1 MRRLLIYINIVMGIL
16 FGSCN
21 SSPIPSPQTS
31 PVIGEIISRDA
42 IASTSI
48 ADGSK
53 AIFHA
58 TGGANIDNQI
68 FTFSNGT
75 WQNNN
80 GEDIHINSS
89 IETKLTALYPAY
101 SGETLITHNPYDNDT
116 LLDVMIAESSFIDQT
131 NIQLN
136 FRHLFSRLTLHIHS
150 SIAEDIEAVK
160 IAVPQIE
167 SINPVSGELK
177 FLEQL
182 HTTQFTGAETGVY
195 SCIVPS
201 HPNCPVELTF
211 IFKSGKEVTHSL
223 THTFVSGHKYECHV
237 NRPGIRNAEDL
248 IEFYTLISCPYN
260 YKGNKTL
267 KDFGEEFGDRTIYRL
282 LEDIT
287 LTEKQCNNLNSIGN
301 NQYPFDDIFD
311 GEGHKISKLKIKA
324 FDGHAGFFGYI
335 SEKGCVRNLRLDSC
349 YSQTITK
356 SSGSGAGILSGI
368 CQGTINNCRI
378 TNSSISNEDDSP
390 TGAIAG
396 LASGEIINCSV
407 ENTTIIAT
415 TLALG
420 SITGNLDKG
429 KIFNCYASH
438 NTIENKTGNTN
449 ARGGIAGNSINGEIQ
464 NCYVYNNSYDSR
476 SKNKGQFIG
485 IASNT
490 TLKHCYYDISKS
502 TFPLIKEA
510 TNCTATP
517 NYKYNTSFKTTINDS
532 TLHISE
538 SLNQWIG
545 KQKIYRRWTSDNG
558 GPPYFE

>member
-1 MRRLLIYINIVMGIL
+1 MGIL

-21 SSPIPSPQTS
+21 SSPIPSPQVS

-116 LLDVMIAESSFIDQT
+116 LQDVLIAESSFIDQT

-136 FRHLFSRLTLHIHS
+136 FRHLFSRLTVHIHS

-201 HPNCPVELTF
+201 QPNCPVNLTF

-248 IEFYTLISCPYN
+248 IEFSKFINHPKN
-260 YKGNKTL
+260 KGKMHHE
-267 KDFGEEFGDRTIYRL
+267 FGEKFGDSIVYRL
-282 LEDIT
+282 LADIQLKPEDC
-287 LTEKQCNNLNSIGN
+287 EKLAPIGN
-301 NQYPFDDIFD
+301 HKDTPFYNTFD
-311 GEGHKISKLKIKA
+311 GEGHTISQLILP
-324 FDGHAGFFGYI
+324 DDNTGFFGFI
-335 SEKGCVRNLRLDSC
+335 ESSGMVTNLKIDGAS
-349 YSQTITK
+349 TITNPT
-356 SSGSGAGILSGI
+356 SSFIGVIASRNY
-368 CQGTINNCRI
+368 GTINNCSV
-378 TNSSISNEDDSP
+378 TNSTIHSKADGGVGAICAIT
-390 TGAIAG
+390 TGAIVNCYSANNTIHISNTTYAG
-396 LASGEIINCSV
+396 AISGSSEARIINCYSRN
-407 ENTTIIAT
+407 NTFNVSGTGNYI
-415 TLALG
+415 G
-420 SITGNLDKG
+420 SITGMTAYK
-429 KIFNCYASH
+429 KIVNIRNCYIYHTSNETGWHAAIGYTEYASIRNFYH
-438 NTIENKTGNTN
+438 
-449 ARGGIAGNSINGEIQ
+449 
-464 NCYVYNNSYDSR
+464 
-476 SKNKGQFIG
+476 NKGEVYGGKLGTSPQNIEIYNKDFKVN
-485 IASNT
+485 ST
-490 TLKHCYYDISKS
+490 HISKLLNDWID
-502 TFPLIKEA
+502 TTGKES
-510 TNCTATP
+510 
-517 NYKYNTSFKTTINDS
+517 YKEYKFN
-532 TLHISE
+532 
-538 SLNQWIG
+538 
-545 KQKIYRRWTSDNG
+545 RWTIALDGS
-558 GPPYFE
+558 PCFE

>member
-1 MRRLLIYINIVMGIL
+1 MGIL

-48 ADGSK
+48 ADGSQ

-75 WQNNN
+75 WQNDN
-80 GEDIHINSS
+80 GEGIHINSS
-89 IETKLTALYPAY
+89 VETKLTALYPAY

-116 LLDVMIAESSFIDQT
+116 LLDVLIAESSFIDQT

-136 FRHLFSRLTLHIHS
+136 FRHLFSRLTVHIHS

-201 HPNCPVELTF
+201 QPNSPVDLTF

-248 IEFYTLISCPYN
+248 IEFCKFINDPKN
-260 YKGNKTL
+260 KGKMHPE
-267 KDFGEEFGDRTIYRL
+267 FGEKFGDSIVYRL
-282 LEDIT
+282 LADIKECE
-287 LTEKQCNNLNSIGN
+287 LPSPIGN
-301 NQYPFDDIFD
+301 ETNTPFYDTFD
-311 GEGHKISKLKIKA
+311 GEGHTISQLILPDDNTGLFGFIESGSMVTNLKI
-324 FDGHAGFFGYI
+324 DGA
-335 SEKGCVRNLRLDSC
+335 S
-349 YSQTITK
+349 TITNPTC
-356 SSGSGAGILSGI
+356 SYIGVIASRNY
-368 CQGTINNCRI
+368 GTINNCSV
-378 TNSSISNEDDSP
+378 TNSTIHSKADGGVGAICAIT
-390 TGAIAG
+390 TGAIVNCYSANNTIHISNTTYAG
-396 LASGEIINCSV
+396 AISGSSEARIINCYSRN
-407 ENTTIIAT
+407 NTFNVSGPGNYI
-415 TLALG
+415 G
-420 SITGNLDKG
+420 SITGMTAYK
-429 KIFNCYASH
+429 KI
-438 NTIENKTGNTN
+438 
-449 ARGGIAGNSINGEIQ
+449 
-464 NCYVYNNSYDSR
+464 
-476 SKNKGQFIG
+476 IG
-485 IASNT
+485 V
-490 TLKHCYYDISKS
+490 
-502 TFPLIKEA
+502 
-510 TNCTATP
+510 
-517 NYKYNTSFKTTINDS
+517 
-532 TLHISE
+532 
-538 SLNQWIG
+538 
-545 KQKIYRRWTSDNG
+545 R
-558 GPPYFE
+558 

>member
-1 MRRLLIYINIVMGIL
+1 MGIL

-21 SSPIPSPQTS
+21 SSPIPSPQVS

-116 LLDVMIAESSFIDQT
+116 LQDVLIAQSTFKDQT

-136 FRHLFSRLTLHIHS
+136 FRHLFSRLTVHIHS

-160 IAVPQIE
+160 IEVPKVVSIDPSNGTFTTSGTHSTSPIE
-167 SINPVSGELK
+167 TN
-177 FLEQL
+177 
-182 HTTQFTGAETGVY
+182 TGIY

-201 HPNCPVELTF
+201 LPNCPVKLTF
-211 IFKSGKEVTHSL
+211 IFNTSKEVTHSL

-237 NRPGIRNAEDL
+237 NRQPGIRNAEDL
-248 IEFYTLISCPYN
+248 IEFSKFINDPKN
-260 YKGNKTL
+260 KGKMHPE
-267 KDFGEEFGDRTIYRL
+267 FGEKFGDSIVYRL
-282 LEDIT
+282 LADIT
-287 LTEKQCNNLNSIGN
+287 LNDSTNEILSPIGDN
-301 NQYPFDDIFD
+301 ENTSFNDTFD
-311 GEGHKISKLKIKA
+311 GEGHTISGLQFKAYQASGGFFSKVGSSGIIKNLFIENSSGPISKGNYSTGI
-324 FDGHAGFFGYI
+324 GFI
-335 SEKGCVRNLRLDSC
+335 
-349 YSQTITK
+349 
-356 SSGSGAGILSGI
+356 AGI
-368 CQGTINNCRI
+368 CHGTIDNCHVSNC
-378 TNSSISNEDDSP
+378 TISNEQTTSIGGISGLL
-390 TGAIAG
+390 TGG
-396 LASGEIINCSV
+396 KVINCSV
-407 ENTTIIAT
+407 KSTK
-415 TLALG
+415 
-420 SITGNLDKG
+420 ITKSDQTVGNMVGYLYNG
-429 KIFNCYASH
+429 KIFNSYSRN
-438 NTIENKTGNTN
+438 NTIENKSSK
-449 ARGGIAGNSINGEIQ
+449 GGIVGHALNGMIQ
-464 NCYVYNNSYDSR
+464 NCYVYSNSYDSR
-476 SKNKGQFIG
+476 KTDKGQFIG
-485 IASNT
+485 YGNKT
-490 TLKHCYYDISKS
+490 TLKDCYYDISKN
-502 TFPLIKEA
+502 TLVLIGENS
-510 TNCTATP
+510 NCTATP

>member
-1 MRRLLIYINIVMGIL
+1 MGIL

-75 WQNNN
+75 WQNDN
-80 GEDIHINSS
+80 GEGIHINSS
-89 IETKLTALYPAY
+89 VETKLTALYPAY

-116 LLDVMIAESSFIDQT
+116 LLDVLIAESSFIDQT

-136 FRHLFSRLTLHIHS
+136 FRHLFSRLTVHIHS

-201 HPNCPVELTF
+201 QPNSPVDLTF

-248 IEFYTLISCPYN
+248 IEFSKFINDPKN
-260 YKGNKTL
+260 KGKMHPE
-267 KDFGEEFGDRTIYRL
+267 FGEKFGDSIVYRL
-282 LEDIT
+282 LADIQLKPEDC
-287 LTEKQCNNLNSIGN
+287 EKFAPIGSHEDT
-301 NQYPFDDIFD
+301 PFYNTFN
-311 GEGHKISKLKIKA
+311 GEGHTISQLILPDENTELKLSGLFGVIGSGGIVLNIKIEGAS
-324 FDGHAGFFGYI
+324 
-335 SEKGCVRNLRLDSC
+335 
-349 YSQTITK
+349 TITNPTCTYIGVIA
-356 SSGSGAGILSGI
+356 SRNY
-368 CQGTINNCRI
+368 GTINNCSVTNSTIHSKAYGGVGGICAITTGAIVNCYSANNTIHIIKHTYAGAISGNAEARI
-378 TNSSISNEDDSP
+378 TNCYSKNNTFNVSG
-390 TGAIAG
+390 TGNYIG
-396 LASGEIINCSV
+396 C
-407 ENTTIIAT
+407 
-415 TLALG
+415 
-420 SITGNLDKG
+420 ITGTATYDEKMLN
-429 KIFNCYASH
+429 IRNCYIYH
-438 NTIENKTGNTN
+438 T
-449 ARGGIAGNSINGEIQ
+449 
-464 NCYVYNNSYDSR
+464 
-476 SKNKGQFIG
+476 SKESGWYAAIG
-485 IASNT
+485 
-490 TLKHCYYDISKS
+490 LISKS
-502 TFPLIKEA
+502 ASIRNF
-510 TNCTATP
+510 
-517 NYKYNTSFKTTINDS
+517 YYNKGDLCGDELGTTQQNIEIYNKDFKVNTT
-532 TLHISE
+532 HISKLLNDWIDTTGKE
-538 SLNQWIG
+538 SYKEYKFNRWIIAPDG
-545 KQKIYRRWTSDNG
+545 S
-558 GPPYFE
+558 PCFE